1 MKTNFNHHSL
11 TLLAIVL
18 IGISIYAGCIES
30 LFLEVPLS
38 ETEEI
43 ILVCATIGGIPLLCG
58 VHQKTT
64 IEIPVEVVV
73 EKIIEVAVIE
83 EKIVE
88 VEVEKI
94 VKEIQIEYIDREIDI
109 GMIVDEVL
117 SRLPEGSTNDTPRSE
132 IVVHVE
138 NVIME
143 ISSNSVANND
153 G

>member
-1 MKTNFNHHSL
+1 MKDSFIHRWL
-11 TLLAIVL
+11 TGLVLVLLV
-18 IGISIYAGCIES
+18 IGIYAGCGRNTSKLLIPDMKEATFTCYTFNRIPFFC
-30 LFLEVPLS
+30 LLHLE
-38 ETEEI
+38 TN
-43 ILVCATIGGIPLLCG
+43 
-58 VHQKTT
+58 
-64 IEIPVEVVV
+64 IEIPVEVIV
-73 EKIIEVAVIE
+73 EKIVEVTVVE

-94 VKEIQIEYIDREIDI
+94 VTEIQTEYVEREIDI
-109 GMIVDEVL
+109 DTIIDEVL